1 MAQAAT
7 QAATTRKEPSRDVE
21 TTHLAPWCVRAA
33 EVYARDRFHGR
44 CCVASPTRSTG
55 NGGSLIANGSAQMT
69 AQVVPERPG
78 ATSYFFQM
86 RQLGRLDKGVYSTVE
101 AADPPRRL
109 ISGED

>member
-1 MAQAAT
+1 
-7 QAATTRKEPSRDVE
+7 
-21 TTHLAPWCVRAA
+21 
-33 EVYARDRFHGR
+33 
-44 CCVASPTRSTG
+44 
-55 NGGSLIANGSAQMT
+55 MT